1 MSPPSNKTIKVY
13 SSQNLENKIS
23 EFLHL
28 IHIMSNQARLIIVII
43 ALQLQILYNLNTL
56 IIIATSL

>member
-1 MSPPSNKTIKVY
+1 MSPPSNKTIKLY
-13 SSQNLENKIS
+13 SSQNLENLIS

-28 IHIMSNQARLIIVII
+28 IHIMSNQVRLIIVII